1 MPVFVNNREISD
13 DDVHA
18 EMINHPAPDVDTA
31 RLAAARALVVKQLLL
46 EDAARRAMI
55 SAPEIDMMEDD
66 QIETAITR
74 LLDEVISVPE
84 ADDDTC
90 ARYYAQHESRF
101 LDKTTDKILPYDL
114 VKPHIIQ
121 YLEDKAF
128 HAAFNAYLDALMAN
142 AKIVGLAA

>member
-46 EDAARRAMI
+46 ENAVQRAMI
-55 SAPEIDMMEDD
+55 TAPEIDTMEDE
-66 QIETAITR
+66 QAEAVIKN

-90 ARYYAQHESRF
+90 VRYYAQHKSRF

-114 VKPHIIQ
+114 IKPHIIQ

-128 HAAFNAYLDALMAN
+128 HAAFNAYLDTLMSN